1 MKVYI
6 ERLRRFVSTFMAD
19 TTGVILPYV
28 ALMMVVFIGL
38 GALALDGGRA
48 LSMQTQMQAM
58 ADGWALAGAREL
70 NQQSGAITRATNAI
84 NNMVTTNA
92 LTGLGY
98 SGSFT
103 HSVNFYS
110 SLNAA
115 NVGGGITTADD
126 LQARYVRVIVNPVT
140 VATILPIPFFKAGG
154 SNSFSAGAQATAG
167 FTSQTY
173 CDIPPVFICNPYE
186 TGGMSDSQATAA
198 LRTNMA
204 LPSVQRQQ
212 VRLDPAKS
220 GPGQFGYL
228 VPPDG
233 CTGASCLEDWV
244 ALAKPKACYQSASV
258 DLNTGYK
265 ASVTDG
271 FNVRFDMY
279 VGNLK
284 KDKGNALYAPALNVR
299 KGYTATGGNWCN
311 ANPANPYL
319 NSAPRVTPAVYPNV
333 TTPISIGDF
342 SNAGNANCKSNGNNP
357 CVVKNVPLAIVTQV
371 KAWRANP
378 SPVTIL
384 SDTRVS
390 AGTTVTAGCLAADTG
405 VSPCKDVG
413 APANSLIMSQAA
425 VGTLSAASMVVGL
438 QTSGLPMDTSLVGN
452 TNTFGNGQWDC
463 ESYWRINHAGAAPP
477 ANMDNL
483 GGVCS
488 KPANTTVS
496 RYNVYLYENQ
506 NNARISQYSLP
517 ASAAAGGENGAPL
530 CNGSGV
536 GPSANQTDRRVIYS
550 AVINCLAQGPF
561 GGGQTANNIPVAGF
575 AKFFMSQPV
584 GADTTGYIY
593 GEMSGLV
600 GSLDEV
606 RILNQV
612 QLYR

>member
-1 MKVYI
+1 MTVYF
-6 ERLRRFVSTFMAD
+6 ERLRRSVSTFWAD
-19 TTGVILPYV
+19 TTGVMLPYV

-115 NVGGGITTADD
+115 NVGGGITTTDD

-140 VATILPIPFFKAGG
+140 VSTMFPISFFKAGG

-186 TGGMSDSQATAA
+186 TAGMTDSQATAA
-198 LRTNMA
+198 LRTNIA
-204 LPSVQRQQ
+204 LPSVQRKQ

-233 CTGASCLEDWV
+233 CTGASCLEDWI
-244 ALAKPKACYQSASV
+244 AQAKPKACYQSASV

-271 FNVRFDMY
+271 FNVRFDIY
-279 VGNLK
+279 KGNLK
-284 KDKGNALYAPALNVR
+284 KYQNSAAYAPATNVR
-299 KGYTATGGNWCN
+299 QGHVRSACNSTAGTPYPFLSQTAASTGAIYPNATTTTATGDFDNTGNSNCSN
-311 ANPANPYL
+311 SGNKSCVIKNVSPAIVSQVYGWIAAGLPV
-319 NSAPRVTPAVYPNV
+319 SVVATTVGAGSTIDKACRPADVGTAPC
-333 TTPISIGDF
+333 
-342 SNAGNANCKSNGNNP
+342 SNAGAGANT
-357 CVVKNVPLAIVTQV
+357 LIMH
-371 KAWRANP
+371 
-378 SPVTIL
+378 
-384 SDTRVS
+384 
-390 AGTTVTAGCLAADTG
+390 
-405 VSPCKDVG
+405 
-413 APANSLIMSQAA
+413 APANVKQAG
-425 VGTLSAASMVVGL
+425 VSMTVGL
-438 QTSGLPMDTSLVGN
+438 SLSGLPMDTNLYNN
-452 TNTFGNGQWDC
+452 TLTFGNGQWDC
-463 ESYWRINHAGAAPP
+463 DSYWRINHPGVAKPADIASGCLGAA
-477 ANMDNL
+477 
-483 GGVCS
+483 S
-488 KPANTTVS
+488 TTVS
-496 RYNVYLYENQ
+496 RYSVYLSEI
-506 NNARISQYSLP
+506 NNNLVSNFSLP
-517 ASAAAGGENGAPL
+517 GSTLKNGENGAPT
-530 CNGSGV
+530 CSSTGGV
-536 GPSANQTDRRVIYS
+536 AASPTQTDRRVIFS

-575 AKFFMSQPV
+575 AKFFMSQPI
-584 GADTTGYIY
+584 GANGDGTGYIY

-606 RILNQV
+606 QILNQV